1 MGNGNDRGIIGYFH
15 STLVSTTYRVVFT
28 PCWHLLHT
36 SRLTT
41 CRHRCNW
48 TLCATPT
55 IVQLRKHQHLIKP
68 KCSPNYTLM
77 RQQLC
82 AAIVPTKKRLSNKSG
97 QCRRYQLIQHFK
109 DFDPTT
115 LAIILILF
123 MSNQK
128 FMCWP
133 LARRG
138 SWVPNYDQCE
148 IHEHVQSSLRPLQ
161 DQASRASRRTGPYWS
176 KESEGYPIRACH
188 YP

>member
-41 CRHRCNW
+41 CRHRCTW

-115 LAIILILF
+115 LAIILF
-123 MSNQK
+123 MLNQK

-133 LARRG
+133 LTRRG

-148 IHEHVQSSLRPLQ
+148 IH
-161 DQASRASRRTGPYWS
+161 
-176 KESEGYPIRACH
+176 
-188 YP
+188 